1 MNTKTL
7 LGGILTAVIA
17 FLLGWLIFGIL
28 LMDYYSANMT
38 TYSGLLKNPTE
49 MWAIA
54 VANLAWGLLLA
65 YIFNLGGV
73 KSPAKGFTAAFVINL
88 LMILGFDLM
97 MEAQYNLYSEKLLV
111 IDVIVNAVFG
121 GILGAFLG
129 WWMGRGTKTA

>member
-17 FLLGWLIFGIL
+17 FLLGWVIFGIL

-38 TYSGLLKNPTE
+38 TYSGLLKNPPE

-54 VANLAWGLLLA
+54 VANLTWGLLLA
-65 YIFNLGGV
+65 YIFNLSGI
-73 KSPAKGFTAAFVINL
+73 KSVAKGFTAAFVINL

-97 MEAQYNLYSEKLLV
+97 MEAQFNLYSEKLLV
-111 IDVIVNAVFG
+111 IDVIVNALFG

-129 WWMGRGTKTA
+129 WWMGRGTKAA